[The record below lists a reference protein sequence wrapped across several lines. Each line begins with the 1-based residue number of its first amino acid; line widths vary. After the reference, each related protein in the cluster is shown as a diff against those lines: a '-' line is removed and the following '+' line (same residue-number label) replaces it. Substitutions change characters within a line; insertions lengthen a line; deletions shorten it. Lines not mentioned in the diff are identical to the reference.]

1 MKSFIKKT
9 ILLITTT
16 LSISF
21 VYSQEVQNIK
31 PLPIEQKILL
41 DSISKNDL
49 YNNFIVWVGRNFN
62 SSSVIQT
69 QNQETGT
76 IIVKF
81 ILNCNTPTPNNP
93 YSADFHTYCHLE
105 INCKDGKYRL
115 IFSNIV
121 YVTSL
126 TTVSYESYLA
136 VVNEN
141 RLGKKQAYNYLTGI
155 NNEISNLV
163 KRIESDMISFKIDK
177 KSDW

>member
-1 MKSFIKKT
+1 MRKITLILIISMIGISNGYTQNNNTEIKT
-9 ILLITTT
+9 
-16 LSISF
+16 
-21 VYSQEVQNIK
+21 
-31 PLPIEQKILL
+31 LPIEQKILL
-41 DSISKNDL
+41 DSIKKNDL

-62 SSSVIQT
+62 SSNVIQT

-76 IIVKF
+76 IIIKF

-93 YSADFHTYCHLE
+93 YSAGFHTYCSLE

-115 IFSNIV
+115 IFNNIV

-126 TTVSYESYLA
+126 TTVSYESYLD

-141 RLGKKQAYNYLTGI
+141 RLGKKQAYNYLIGV
-155 NNEISNLV
+155 NNEISNLT
-163 KRIESDMISFKIDK
+163 KRIEFDMKSFKNEK